1 MKKWFL
7 KPEWSKEDEEGQSV
21 VFGDEEPQHDP
32 DDFPPP
38 PPLDDEEED
47 DGSYDT
53 TTPTPPAC
61 PPEMDGAERTDSVK
75 EGKGEGIEGPQQQ
88 QVSEEARKRF
98 SELFGQEVKPRRL
111 FQVSFAAFWCVMCG
125 RVVYSQGVVVTGGLV
140 MRYCV

>member
-38 PPLDDEEED
+38 PPLDDEDED

-61 PPEMDGAERTDSVK
+61 PPEMDGVEGNSADVRKGGEAEEPR
-75 EGKGEGIEGPQQQ
+75 QQ
-88 QVSEEARKRF
+88 QVSDEARKRF
-98 SELFGQEVKPRRL
+98 SELFEQEVKPRRL
-111 FQVSFAAFWCVMCG
+111 FQVSLAVSWCV
-125 RVVYSQGVVVTGGLV
+125 VVYGVCCGVVGCSGE
-140 MRYCV
+140 

>member
-7 KPEWSKEDEEGQSV
+7 KPEWTKEDEEGQSV

-38 PPLDDEEED
+38 PPLDDDDD

-61 PPEMDGAERTDSVK
+61 PPEITDSEGVDGVDT
-75 EGKGEGIEGPQQQ
+75 GKGTEGTKGPNQQ
-88 QVSEEARKRF
+88 QVSDEARKRF
-98 SELFGQEVKPRRL
+98 SELFEQEVKPRRL
-111 FQVSFAAFWCVMCG
+111 FQVRLAVFWCVVKWCRG
-125 RVVYSQGVVVTGGLV
+125 PW
-140 MRYCV
+140 